1 MNGKLLL
8 VLTEVDDLVYTGDQ
22 ELVDIFEAKLRKKWN
37 IQQSEPLRSFLGINI
52 NYDREQGTIEFD
64 VAEKIRRLFEEK
76 PWRINQPK
84 LESLI
89 PPITA
94 RSYPLIETKHYASV
108 VGACIYMA
116 ITCRPDIAH
125 AVGRVSRAMLNPSR
139 EDARRVITLLQY
151 LNRTRS
157 HKLVYHRDEH
167 RMRRQLHKYAEK
179 DREFHNY
186 LKSQCENTIKGNQL
200 IGFTDADYARKLD
213 PDLKSTSGFCFMF
226 RHNVTC

>member
-1 MNGKLLL
+1 MRSDQSQFWDLSTHKVNGKLLL

-22 ELVDIFEAKLRKKWN
+22 ELVDIFEAKLKKKWN

-116 ITCRPDIAH
+116 IHVAQ
-125 AVGRVSRAMLNPSR
+125 
-139 EDARRVITLLQY
+139 TLLMP
-151 LNRTRS
+151 LDVSPERCS
-157 HKLVYHRDEH
+157 ILVLTTHEESSPY
-167 RMRRQLHKYAEK
+167 
-179 DREFHNY
+179 
-186 LKSQCENTIKGNQL
+186 CNTW
-200 IGFTDADYARKLD
+200 IGLVHT
-213 PDLKSTSGFCFMF
+213 
-226 RHNVTC
+226 N

>member
-1 MNGKLLL
+1 VNGKLLL

-22 ELVDIFEAKLRKKWN
+22 ELVDIFEAKLKKKWN

-94 RSYPLIETKHYASV
+94 RSYPLIETKHYASG

-116 ITCRPDIAH
+116 IHVAQ
-125 AVGRVSRAMLNPSR
+125 
-139 EDARRVITLLQY
+139 TLLMPSDVSPE
-151 LNRTRS
+151 RCS
-157 HKLVYHRDEH
+157 ILVLTTHEESSPY
-167 RMRRQLHKYAEK
+167 
-179 DREFHNY
+179 
-186 LKSQCENTIKGNQL
+186 CNT
-200 IGFTDADYARKLD
+200 
-213 PDLKSTSGFCFMF
+213 
-226 RHNVTC
+226 

>member
-22 ELVDIFEAKLRKKWN
+22 ELVDIFEAKLKKKWN

-125 AVGRVSRAMLNPSR
+125 AVGRVSRAMHNQ
-139 EDARRVITLLQY
+139 ITMVVC
-151 LNRTRS
+151 T
-157 HKLVYHRDEH
+157 
-167 RMRRQLHKYAEK
+167 
-179 DREFHNY
+179 
-186 LKSQCENTIKGNQL
+186 T
-200 IGFTDADYARKLD
+200 
-213 PDLKSTSGFCFMF
+213 
-226 RHNVTC
+226 